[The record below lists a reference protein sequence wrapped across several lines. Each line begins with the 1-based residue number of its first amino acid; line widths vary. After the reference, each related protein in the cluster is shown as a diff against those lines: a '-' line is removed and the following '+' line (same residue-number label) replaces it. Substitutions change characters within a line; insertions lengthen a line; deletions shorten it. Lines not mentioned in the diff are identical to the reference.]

1 MSRLARCTRTRLA
14 SLAILVAPAA
24 LTLAMA
30 CGDGTLAPIT
40 AAPSRLAVEAQQQ
53 RGATPAM
60 VPFRLVV
67 RNGQSV
73 GAFDGRCGPFPFL
86 TVSISAT
93 GTGAHLGKTTIVQS
107 HCQNV
112 LDPSGAF
119 FDGQFTDTG
128 ADGSS
133 VVGTYAGVLVPTAD
147 PTEFVIDGTFA
158 ITGGSGRHHG
168 ANGSGLAIGT
178 FNAATNASQLE
189 LVGQMS
195 SVGSGKGR

>member
-1 MSRLARCTRTRLA
+1 MSRFARRTRTRFA
-14 SLAILVAPAA
+14 SLVAPAA
-24 LTLAMA
+24 MTLATA
-30 CGDGTLAPIT
+30 CGDGTLAPVV
-40 AAPSRLAVEAQQQ
+40 AAPNLLAVEALQQ
-53 RGATPAM
+53 RSATPAM

-67 RNGQSV
+67 RDGQSV
-73 GAFDGRCGPFPFL
+73 GAFDGRCGAFPFL

-119 FDGQFTDTG
+119 SDGEFTDTG

-133 VVGTYAGVLVPTAD
+133 VVGSYAGFLVPTAD

-158 ITGGSGRHHG
+158 ITGGTRRHRG
-168 ANGSGLAIGT
+168 ATGSGQAIGT
-178 FNAATNASQLE
+178 FNAATNTSQLE

-195 SVGSGKGR
+195 SVGSGNGR